1 MQSVTNA
8 DSRNRNAIASLYIC
22 TMVAL
27 GIGGSGAVIWQWHT
41 SDPWQ
46 FVAYLVA
53 AVLSSSLK
61 IHLPGIKGTMSVNF
75 LFILLATVELTWS
88 ETVAISTLS
97 FILQYLWRSASRWE
111 FLKFGFNV
119 GNATVSATAVYVLY
133 HIGIEPN
140 VGLSRPLV
148 LVSAAAAYFVLNT
161 GAVSLVVALTE
172 GRRVVSLWREC
183 YFWSFPYYLF
193 GAGAASVVATLN
205 QLVGWQTLF
214 VCIPM
219 VYAMYRAY
227 RLYLD
232 RLKAETRQ
240 ALVKSQF
247 LANMSHEIRTP
258 INGVIGMS
266 TLLLNTHLDDEQAS
280 YVRAVYTSA
289 TALLTIINDI
299 LDYSKM
305 EAGKLSLQPASF
317 QLATTLRETV
327 EVFRYDADR
336 KSLTLNLISN
346 AVKFTE
352 SGSVTVKASLRPDQ
366 RSVDLAVI
374 DTGPGISLAA
384 RKLLFQPFTQIES
397 SDSRRFGGTG
407 LGLSISKRLVELM
420 GGQIGLDSEVGAG
433 STFWFWVPFEPAT
446 GEDMQAAPAAL
457 PQLQRQSGSAD
468 ARILVVEDNLINQK
482 VALKLLEKLG
492 YPAEAVNNGEKA
504 VERILE
510 TPFSL
515 VLMDCQMPVMDGF
528 EATRQV
534 RKLETARRTPIVALT
549 AGALQS
555 DEEMCLR
562 SGMDA
567 FITKPVD
574 LRKLTEVLAHWHPGA
589 APEAEARALRESA
602 P

>member
-1 MQSVTNA
+1 
-8 DSRNRNAIASLYIC
+8 
-22 TMVAL
+22 
-27 GIGGSGAVIWQWHT
+27 
-41 SDPWQ
+41 
-46 FVAYLVA
+46 
-53 AVLSSSLK
+53 
-61 IHLPGIKGTMSVNF
+61 
-75 LFILLATVELTWS
+75 
-88 ETVAISTLS
+88 
-97 FILQYLWRSASRWE
+97 
-111 FLKFGFNV
+111 
-119 GNATVSATAVYVLY
+119 
-133 HIGIEPN
+133 
-140 VGLSRPLV
+140 
-148 LVSAAAAYFVLNT
+148 
-161 GAVSLVVALTE
+161 
-172 GRRVVSLWREC
+172 
-183 YFWSFPYYLF
+183 
-193 GAGAASVVATLN
+193 
-205 QLVGWQTLF
+205 
-214 VCIPM
+214 
-219 VYAMYRAY
+219 
-227 RLYLD
+227 
-232 RLKAETRQ
+232 
-240 ALVKSQF
+240 
-247 LANMSHEIRTP
+247 
-258 INGVIGMS
+258 
-266 TLLLNTHLDDEQAS
+266 
-280 YVRAVYTSA
+280 
-289 TALLTIINDI
+289 
-299 LDYSKM
+299 
-305 EAGKLSLQPASF
+305 
-317 QLATTLRETV
+317 
-327 EVFRYDADR
+327 
-336 KSLTLNLISN
+336 
-346 AVKFTE
+346 
-352 SGSVTVKASLRPDQ
+352 
-366 RSVDLAVI
+366 
-374 DTGPGISLAA
+374 
-384 RKLLFQPFTQIES
+384 LFQPFTQIES

-510 TPFSL
+510 TPLSL